1 MKTRTEQIQLLRD
14 RIEDSGLSVRRFA
27 LEILLREDRTVRR
40 WLAGDSPIPRVVL
53 EWLDRR

>member
-53 EWLDRR
+53 EWLEQR